1 MTPNVNPTPS
11 LAGIQ
16 DEIADADLDKVSGGD
31 KAKTAPSHPS
41 VSEIVVTKVQDCAS
55 AALLPG

>member
-1 MTPNVNPTPS
+1 MTKNVNPTPS

-41 VSEIVVTKVQDCAS
+41 VSEIVITKSTDIAS
-55 AALLPG
+55 ANLPD